1 MKSKVLQL
9 LKLKVSDL
17 KEFQGDFKTLNKKW
31 VLKKTEIRKNK
42 TITNLKKTRIKSIRK
57 FVKVYSFEFVE

>member
-1 MKSKVLQL
+1 MKSKILQL
-9 LKLKVSDL
+9 LKLKVSEL